1 MFDRNCPSKQ
11 RPGLDA
17 KIWSVMTGTEP
28 NSSKEHRRRGRP
40 SSKQKKSD
48 ISGVQSPRQRIAR
61 KPASP
66 VSRQKKE
73 ETSSKLNLDEQRAY
87 ITYLV
92 DTRRPQKDIYRRVL
106 ELREATIEDDVRRWQ
121 ITQAIFEDALLRL
134 DPEHLGLCIL
144 YARLMPP
151 REDGIHSLYELE
163 MRGSY
168 PWPFTLE
175 SKAYLGSTTL
185 AGTAAMLQHM
195 QRWDDLDSDG
205 RLQIMAD
212 DLERSACAQPLM
224 LAGRMAGVLVVSST
238 QPGFFIDSTVCQ
250 SVIEYARLLTLALND
265 HDFYP
270 SSQLCLKPMPDLKWQ
285 RAEMSRSYVN
295 RVIACAHKE
304 NLSFAGAEEHVRR
317 EMEAEFERSESR
329 RQEEARSADEL
340 RSTV

>member
-1 MFDRNCPSKQ
+1 ME
-11 RPGLDA
+11 
-17 KIWSVMTGTEP
+17 TER
-28 NSSKEHRRRGRP
+28 NSSTRNRRRGRP
-40 SSKQKKSD
+40 PGKQKKGD

-61 KPASP
+61 GLASP
-66 VSRQKKE
+66 VPRQKTE
-73 ETSSKLNLDEQRAY
+73 ETSQKLNLDEQRAS

-92 DTRRPQKDIYRRVL
+92 DTRGPQREIYRRVL
-106 ELREATIEDDVRRWQ
+106 ELREATVEDDVRRWQ
-121 ITQAIFEDALLRL
+121 ITQAIFEDALSRL
-134 DPEHLGLCIL
+134 DPERLGLSIL

-185 AGTAAMLQHM
+185 AGTAAMLHHM
-195 QRWDDLDSDG
+195 QRWNDLDSDG

-212 DLERSACAQPLM
+212 DLEQSACAQPLM

-238 QPGFFIDSTVCQ
+238 QPGFFIDSMVCR

-265 HDFYP
+265 DDFYP
-270 SSQLCLKPMPDLKWQ
+270 FSQLHLMPMPDLKWQ

-295 RVIACAHKE
+295 RVIACARQA
-304 NLSFAGAEEHVRR
+304 NLSLPEAEEHARR
-317 EMEAEFERSESR
+317 EMEEEFELSESR
-329 RQEEARSADEL
+329 RQEEAHSANEL
-340 RSTV
+340 SSTAM